1 MFVRLTKS
9 GEGRAFSLSRAEQ
22 ENSTQPLVCDV
33 ACNFTGSLKKYI
45 AGHAVD
51 LYRYINI
58 PSL

>member
-9 GEGRAFSLSRAEQ
+9 GEGRVFLIESRAG
-22 ENSTQPLVCDV
+22 NSTQPLVCDV

-51 LYRYINI
+51 LYRYRNI